1 MISGVEV
8 TLISL
13 ALVLAA
19 YSALMTALKRPL
31 RLDQLVGA
39 GIAEV
44 ALATQAVLAVVKL
57 ARGEH
62 PDGGMLIFV
71 LYLVGSVLLVPV
83 AVLWGRAEHSRWGSG
98 VMVVGYLVMA
108 VLMLRMQQIWQ
119 GPHA

>member
-1 MISGVEV
+1 MVGGVEV

-31 RLDQLVGA
+31 GLDQLIGA

-44 ALATQAVLAVVKL
+44 ALVAQAVLGVVKL
-57 ARGEH
+57 AQGGR
-62 PDGGMLIFV
+62 PDGGTLIFV

-83 AVLWGRAEHSRWGSG
+83 ATLWGRADRSRWGSG
-98 VMVVGYLVMA
+98 VMIVGYLVMA
-108 VLMLRMQQIWQ
+108 VLMVRMQQVWQ